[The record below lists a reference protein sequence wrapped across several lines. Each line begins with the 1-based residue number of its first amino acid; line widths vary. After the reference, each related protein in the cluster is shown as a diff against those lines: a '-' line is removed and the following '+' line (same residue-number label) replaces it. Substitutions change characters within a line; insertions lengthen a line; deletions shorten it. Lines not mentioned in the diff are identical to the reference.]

1 MTIAGGCRCCEE
13 IERGKPINFE
23 WNKND
28 RSDFIWFNSLKDK
41 SPYMLNYLNVKGSQ
55 TSQREEVIVGTEGW
69 RNCIFPMAI
78 IFSSSSSSSFLFL
91 LISLMSCDVMLCR
104 PPKEFWEHTLQ
115 ICNNHS
121 DAHAPVTDHTADRG
135 LQLLFTFPFWFH
147 STKISFPLLSSP
159 LPYCT
164 KLYSPPLHSTRITHL
179 CVWHLL
185 HPCADRLQSLQ
196 KEGIAA
202 SSWNSDI
209 L

>member
-23 WNKND
+23 WNKCD

-55 TSQREEVIVGTEGW
+55 TSPREGVIVGTEGW

-78 IFSSSSSSSFLFL
+78 ISSSSSSFLFL

-115 ICNNHS
+115 ICNNHPGE
-121 DAHAPVTDHTADRG
+121 DRTNNIHRTWYLGFLPVSMW
-135 LQLLFTFPFWFH
+135 LCL
-147 STKISFPLLSSP
+147 
-159 LPYCT
+159 
-164 KLYSPPLHSTRITHL
+164 SPPIRIYHL
-179 CVWHLL
+179 QIYIKNRFQISWHEAETIL
-185 HPCADRLQSLQ
+185 R
-196 KEGIAA
+196 
-202 SSWNSDI
+202 NSKYVH
-209 L
+209 